1 MSASDSRWRRLAGQ
15 ALPLASE
22 AMVQLRDQWRG
33 HVLTLIGI
41 VWGATAVILL
51 LSLGTGFTRML
62 DVGTRKTG
70 DRWVAVFPGYTTS
83 ESGGQRPGRR
93 IQFEDED
100 YERLRDGAPSAAAIS
115 PENQYFMSLETPRK
129 TRASVV
135 SAGTPDLRRIQN
147 HIIASGRYLDE
158 TDETAGRR
166 VAVLGHDLAEIL
178 YGSEDPLGQRLQMK
192 GTPFRVVGVLE
203 QKGFQFFT
211 NSDIHDRMAFIPFTA
226 GRRLMDEDN
235 TIQTLYLNPWRI
247 DEEAALQAE
256 IKAILWPRHRVQDGD
271 DEAIQTMSVPAV
283 MTPMRNI
290 FVALKI
296 VLGAIGTITLA
307 MAGVGVANLMLAI
320 VNERRRELAMRR
332 ACGARRSDVVF
343 QLLGETTVIVFAG
356 GCIGIVVA
364 FVLMAILQWLPLP
377 PAIPK
382 PAPSASVVLTTFA
395 VLVATGIGSGVLPA
409 RVASRIDPAAALRV
423 T

>member
-1 MSASDSRWRRLAGQ
+1 MSAGDARWRRFSSQ

-22 AMVQLRDQWRG
+22 AMVQLSEQWRS
-33 HVLTLIGI
+33 HILTLIGI
-41 VWGATAVILL
+41 VWGTTAVILL
-51 LSLGTGFTRML
+51 LSLGTGFARML

-70 DRWVAVFPGYTTS
+70 DRWIAVFPGYTTA
-83 ESGGQRPGRR
+83 ETGGQRPGRR
-93 IQFEDED
+93 IRFQDED
-100 YERLRDGAPSAAAIS
+100 YERLRAGAPSAAAVS
-115 PENQYFMSLETPRK
+115 AENQYFMSLETPRK

-135 SAGTPDLRRIQN
+135 SAGMPELRYIQN
-147 HIIASGRYLDE
+147 HHIAGGRYLDE
-158 TDETAGRR
+158 TDEAHGRR
-166 VAVLGHDLAEIL
+166 VAVLGHELAEIL
-178 YGSEDPLGQRLQMK
+178 YGDEDPLGQQLEMR
-192 GTPFRVVGVLE
+192 GVPFRVVGILRE
-203 QKGFQFFT
+203 KGFQFFT
-211 NSDIHDRMAFIPFTA
+211 NSDIHDRMAFIPFST
-226 GRRLMDEDN
+226 GRRLMDEGD
-235 TIQTLYLNPWRI
+235 TVQTLYLNPWRI
-247 DEEAALQAE
+247 DEEEALQAE

-271 DEAIQTMSVPAV
+271 DEAIQTMSVPSV

-307 MAGVGVANLMLAI
+307 MVGVGVANLMLAI

-356 GCIGIVVA
+356 GCVGVA
-364 FVLMAILQWLPLP
+364 VALVLIAVLQWLPLP
-377 PAIPK
+377 PEIPK
-382 PAPSASVVLTTFA
+382 PTPSASVILTTFG